1 MPPRQ
6 KDANKCLQDI
16 PAVLLRCLFYPHPPA
31 PSGFFPA
38 RAFFGA
44 RDIRAQY
51 LSEKWH
57 WSFRVIFK
65 RIIFER
71 YLSEQYL
78 REEGS
83 GEIRHW
89 NWGRAKTSVWVLG
102 KHAKIADSGRANF
115 SGPKRK
121 LVFGAH
127 EKIGSATKYLRET
140 FGRRARAKY
149 LVFVFGGRG
158 NWYLVSGECENAG
171 AGAGRPREN

>member
-16 PAVLLRCLFYPHPPA
+16 PAVLLRCLFYPHPPV

-89 NWGRAKTSVWVLG
+89 NWGRAKIGDL
-102 KHAKIADSGRANF
+102 GRANF
-115 SGPKRK
+115 SGPKQK

-127 EKIGSATKYLRET
+127 EKIGSAPKCLRET

-149 LVFVFGGRG
+149 PVFVFGGRG
-158 NWYLVSGECENAG
+158 NWYLVSGGRENPE
-171 AGAGRPREN
+171 AGAGRTREN